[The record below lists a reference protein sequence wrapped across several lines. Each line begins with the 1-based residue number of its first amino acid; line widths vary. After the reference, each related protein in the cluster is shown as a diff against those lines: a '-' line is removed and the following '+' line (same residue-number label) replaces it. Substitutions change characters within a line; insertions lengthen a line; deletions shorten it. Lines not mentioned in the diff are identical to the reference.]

1 MNQISPEDQARVD
14 AIETALLARW
24 PENRIAPTL
33 ERIQALVDAL
43 GSPQLSY
50 PTIHIGGTN
59 GKTTTSRMV
68 DSLLF
73 SMGLRTGRF
82 TSPHLETYRERIA
95 INGEPIE
102 PKELI
107 FAYNDIAAYFD
118 FIDSKFDNPVSFFEA
133 VTALAFAAFA
143 EHPIDIGIIEVG
155 MGGEWD
161 ATNVVQA
168 DVSVIT
174 PIGLDHMEYLGDT
187 LVEIASTKAGII
199 KEGGFAVLSQQ
210 EPEVAVELLRKAA
223 EVGADVAREGLEYSV
238 LSRAVAIGGQ
248 LVTIQG
254 LKGVYDEIFIP
265 LHGKHQAS
273 NAAAAL
279 VAVEVFFGEND
290 LDIDAVRE
298 GFAQVKSPGR
308 CEVFHRDPTIILD
321 AAHNPHGSIALVE
334 TIESEFTFDEIIGV
348 VGVMGDKDA
357 RGILVN
363 IEKFM
368 DSIIVTKNSS
378 HRALDVSDL
387 EALAIE
393 IFGPDRVYSS
403 PHLDA
408 ALEKALQDSVRPLS
422 DESLGIVVTGSVVT
436 VGEART
442 YIKSKFAGKAE
453 KAERKVGDK

>member
-1 MNQISPEDQARVD
+1 MKKISAEDQERVD
-14 AIETALLARW
+14 AIEAALLARW

-59 GKTTTSRMV
+59 GKTTTSRMI

-95 INGEPIE
+95 INGEPID

-107 FAYNDIAAYFD
+107 FTYNDIAAYFD

-161 ATNVVQA
+161 ATNVIKA

-174 PIGLDHMEYLGDT
+174 PIGLDHMEYLGNT

-199 KEGGFAVLSQQ
+199 KEGGFAVLAQQ

-248 LVTIQG
+248 LLTIQG

-279 VAVEVFFGEND
+279 VAVEIFFGENE

-298 GFAQVKSPGR
+298 VFAQVRSPGR
-308 CEVFHRDPTIILD
+308 CEVIHRDPTIILD

-348 VGVMGDKDA
+348 VGVMGDKDV

-363 IEKFM
+363 FEKFM

-378 HRALDVSDL
+378 SRSMEVSDL
-387 EALAIE
+387 ANLAIE
-393 IFGPDRVYSS
+393 IFGADRVFSA
-403 PHLDA
+403 PT
-408 ALEKALQDSVRPLS
+408 LESAIKKAIKDLVRPLS
-422 DESLGIVVTGSVVT
+422 DDTLGIVITGSVVT

-442 YIKSKFAGKAE
+442 YIKDKFAE
-453 KAERKVGDK
+453 KDAGER

>member
-1 MNQISPEDQARVD
+1 MNEISAEDQARVD
-14 AIETALLARW
+14 AIEAALLARW
-24 PENRIAPTL
+24 PENRIVPTL

-95 INGEPIE
+95 INGEPID
-102 PKELI
+102 PKDLI
-107 FAYNDIAAYFD
+107 FTYNDIAAYFD

-161 ATNVVQA
+161 ATNVVKA
-168 DVSVIT
+168 DVSIIT
-174 PIGLDHMEYLGDT
+174 PIGLDHMEYLGNT
-187 LVEIASTKAGII
+187 LTEIASTKAGII

-223 EVGADVAREGLEYSV
+223 EVGADVAREGVEYSV
-238 LSRAVAIGGQ
+238 IARAVAIGGQ
-248 LVTIQG
+248 LLTIQG

-279 VAVEVFFGEND
+279 VAVEVFFGENE

-308 CEVFHRDPTIILD
+308 CEVIHRDPTIILD
-321 AAHNPHGSIALVE
+321 AAHNPHGSIALHQ
-334 TIESEFTFDEIIGV
+334 TLDSEFTFDEIIGV

-363 IEKFM
+363 FEKFM

-378 HRALDVSDL
+378 HRAMDVSDL
-387 EALAIE
+387 EKLSIE
-393 IFGPDRVYSS
+393 IFGADRVHSA
-403 PHLDA
+403 PNLEA
-408 ALEKALQDSVRPLS
+408 AIEKALKDSIRPLS

-442 YIKSKFAGKAE
+442 YVKNKFLKKETGE
-453 KAERKVGDK
+453 K